1 MEARKQAIL
10 DALDAF
16 TRQRAGLDYRNYCSG
31 YGDTEG
37 RKAYFSEQRSITRDL
52 HDYRELRKAVGYA
65 DSITADMI
73 LEASRSAFRGRL
85 VIHEYKA
92 GEPCPRKHEGGS
104 KESMRC
110 GICNATGKVSRD
122 TVRTDYCTGQ
132 YFPTEYRKAAC
143 AVLAAALWYWTRELC
158 MPSGANRDGDRYWLD
173 GVKQTGGTTHTGR
186 GDFVSA
192 GDWLRAH
199 FRQQFGRGIA
209 SRYFN

>member
-1 MEARKQAIL
+1 MNMEARKQAIL

-37 RKAYFSEQRSITRDL
+37 RKAYFAEARSITRDL

-85 VIHEYKA
+85 TLKEF
-92 GEPCPRKHEGGS
+92 EPAPGAPNSG
-104 KESMRC
+104 
-110 GICNATGKVSRD
+110 AVS
-122 TVRTDYCTGQ
+122 VDYCTGQ

-143 AVLAAALWYWTRELC
+143 AVLAQTLWQWTRELC

-173 GVKQTGGTTHTGR
+173 SVKQTGGTTHTGR